1 VFSQHHLHIRCLD
14 LLSSRDFY
22 VKVLGAEELRRYRTA
37 YGLEIIFLRL
47 NDTNLA
53 LSPGRETAL
62 RPDPEPPGIYQLAFK
77 VDDIE
82 NILAD
87 LRARGAKI
95 KGPVREP
102 SPGVKAAF
110 LEAPDGVEIEL
121 MQF

>member
-1 VFSQHHLHIRCLD
+1 MLSQHHLHIRCLN

-22 VKVLGAEELRRYRTA
+22 VKVLGAEELRHYRTA

-47 NDTNLA
+47 YDTNLA
-53 LSPGRETAL
+53 LSPGKGTSL
-62 RPDPEPPGIYQLAFK
+62 RPDPEPPGIYQLAFE
-77 VDDIE
+77 VDDME
-82 NILAD
+82 NTLTG
-87 LRARGAKI
+87 LKARGAKI

-102 SPGVKAAF
+102 TPGVKAAF

>member
-1 VFSQHHLHIRCLD
+1 MFSQHHLHIRCLN
-14 LLSSRDFY
+14 LPASRDFY
-22 VKVLGAEELRRYRTA
+22 VKVLGAEELRHYRTA
-37 YGLEIIFLRL
+37 YGMEIIFLRL
-47 NDTNLA
+47 NDTSLA
-53 LSPGRETAL
+53 LSPSRKISL
-62 RPDPEPPGIYQLAFK
+62 RSDPEPPGIYQLAFK
-77 VDDIE
+77 VDNMEDTLIS
-82 NILAD
+82 